1 MMSDKKNP
9 CFLLLEIIN
18 RFLTLVMMIL
28 ALVVGFMFV
37 DCNKDM
43 STWLLVYGFMAPI
56 MFILII
62 VIFCCALPSI
72 FLAMK
77 ERSDE
82 DVIISL
88 LPCIICTII
97 VGLGIIIFNIAWTI
111 YGAVLFFPVASGPYT
126 ICNDDKDGK
135 VLVISG
141 TIIVAFEIIFC
152 FREYYNI
159 LGAAYAWSREQQNN

>member
-1 MMSDKKNP
+1 MSAEK
-9 CFLLLEIIN
+9 
-18 RFLTLVMMIL
+18 VMLILARTVMLIL
-28 ALVVGFMFV
+28 ALVVGFMFL
-37 DCNKDM
+37 DCNKEM
-43 STWLLVYGFMAPI
+43 STWLLVYVFMAPI
-56 MFILII
+56 MFILAIMII
-62 VIFCCALPSI
+62 FGCALPSI
-72 FLAMK
+72 FLAMR
-77 ERSDE
+77 EGSEE
-82 DVIISL
+82 DLIMSL
-88 LPCIICTII
+88 LPCINSTII
-97 VGLGIIIFNIAWTI
+97 VGLGIIIFYVAWTI